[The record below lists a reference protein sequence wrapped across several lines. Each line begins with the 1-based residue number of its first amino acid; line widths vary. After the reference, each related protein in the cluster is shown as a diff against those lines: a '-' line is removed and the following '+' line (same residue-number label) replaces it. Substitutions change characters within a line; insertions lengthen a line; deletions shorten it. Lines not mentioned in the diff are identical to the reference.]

1 MKTHCRPKQLQFD
14 ELGRRKVVADFS
26 GGQISSDGGCLL
38 LREIDQRFSITK
50 RLASCFADHRGPGSV
65 EHSVRELIAQ
75 RIYGLALGYED
86 LNDHRDLSRDPL
98 LATAVGK
105 SDLNGHQRRNSKD
118 RGIPLASPST
128 LGRIERT
135 KICATKSER
144 YEKIVCNFDKLSEVF
159 TDVFIESFGRKKPKQ
174 ITLDIDPS
182 DIQLHGAQEDSHY
195 NGYYEHDCYL
205 PIYLFSGEY
214 PLAVKLRPSNIDGA
228 KGVID
233 CLDPVNRRLREKW
246 PRVKILIRA
255 DSGFCREGLMNYCES
270 RPGLNYL
277 LGMGRNCR
285 LVPRLADLVALAE
298 KEYQKA
304 SQPVRLYKSFGY
316 RTLKSW
322 SRARR
327 IIGKAQFNRHGS
339 DVRFVVT
346 SLSSR
351 EVAAQ
356 AVYETLYCARGEM
369 ENRIKEQQLDLFGD
383 RASCHSFRGNH
394 IRLWWSMASH
404 LLIVKFRECGLGD
417 TEFSKAQAAT
427 IRHRLLKIGALVET
441 SVRRVHV
448 RLSSAFPLQDL
459 FFEIHHRLVRATPL
473 VEFQ

>member
-1 MKTHCRPKQLQFD
+1 MKTHCQSKRLEFD
-14 ELGRRKVVADFS
+14 GLGRRKVVADFT

-38 LREIDQRFSITK
+38 LREIDQHFRLTE
-50 RLASCFADHRGPGSV
+50 RLANCFVDHREPGAV

-105 SDLNGHQRRNSKD
+105 LDPNGHKRRNTKD

-135 KICATKSER
+135 EASATKSSR
-144 YEKIVCNFDKLSEVF
+144 YEKIVCDFEQLGEVF
-159 TDVFIESFGRKKPKQ
+159 MDAFIESFQGKKPEQ

-182 DIQLHGAQEDSHY
+182 DIKLHGAQEDAHY

-228 KGVID
+228 KGVVEF
-233 CLDPVNRRLREKW
+233 LNPVVKRLCEKW
-246 PRVKILIRA
+246 PGVKILIRA
-255 DSGFCREGLMNYCES
+255 DSGFCRDELMSYCEN
-270 RPGLNYL
+270 RPGLDYL
-277 LGMGRNCR
+277 LGMGRNSR
-285 LVPRLADLVALAE
+285 LLPRLTELVELAE
-298 KEYQKA
+298 QEYEATSK
-304 SQPVRLYKSFGY
+304 PIRLYKSFGY

-327 IIGKAQFNRHGS
+327 VVGKAQFNRHGS

-351 EVAAQ
+351 EVKGQ
-356 AVYETLYCARGEM
+356 EVYETLYCARGEM

-383 RASCHSFRGNH
+383 RTSCHSFRGNH
-394 IRLWWSMASH
+394 IRLWWSMAAH
-404 LLIVKFRECGLGD
+404 LLIVKLRECALRN
-417 TEFSKAQAAT
+417 TAFSKAQATT
-427 IRHRLLKIGALVET
+427 IRNRLLKIGALVET

-448 RLSSAFPLQDL
+448 RLSSAFPLQEL
-459 FFEIHHRLVRATPL
+459 FSEIHRTVRSLPSTA
-473 VEFQ
+473 FY